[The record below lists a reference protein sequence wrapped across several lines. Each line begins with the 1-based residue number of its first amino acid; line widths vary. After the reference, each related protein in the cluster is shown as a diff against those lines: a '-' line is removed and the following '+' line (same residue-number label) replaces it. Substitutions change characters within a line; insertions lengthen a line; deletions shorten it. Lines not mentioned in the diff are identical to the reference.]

1 MRSSHRFTSRTG
13 SCSVTIRKSM
23 TTCRRSLTR
32 CWCKSRSRRLSR
44 ARSHNIYCHVQGVYS
59 RASWREPA
67 ASILRNRRGGHGGQ
81 LAMSVPPTTLGTPH
95 SNVLALPEPRRAAI
109 RLCSNQPRQQSCR
122 HPSTPPAGCSRW
134 TTWRIRWQPAT
145 ATPES
150 TSEWAVGA
158 RTARTC
164 TRTCGSCCSLIR
176 FYPASEYLGTSFGFR
191 RLPFRR
197 SQRAAGGGAGSGFN
211 RHRYDDDDLCIPYS
225 PGTLGSWSPY
235 RNGRPPDSCFECG
248 AAQGHFAHECPK
260 RFVRVRGYR
269 WAGSRTAPR
278 ILRSGMAR
286 SSLLQR
292 GLTTAAFHRNIQSRR
307 TTSFT
312 SHWRKS
318 LDLSHLRC
326 GGPRWPDADELAKL
340 THHAR
345 SASGAW

>member
-1 MRSSHRFTSRTG
+1 MRSSHLFTSRTG
-13 SCSVTIRKSM
+13 TCSVTNRKSM

-81 LAMSVPPTTLGTPH
+81 LAMSVPPTTLGAPH
-95 SNVLALPEPRRAAI
+95 SNMLALPEPRRAAI
-109 RLCSNQPRQQSCR
+109 RLCSNQRRQQSCC

-150 TSEWAVGA
+150 TSEWAIVA

-260 RFVRVRGYR
+260 RFVRVRGR
-269 WAGSRTAPR
+269 APLGWLQDGSKDPAQWDGTE
-278 ILRSGMAR
+278 L
-286 SSLLQR
+286 
-292 GLTTAAFHRNIQSRR
+292 TAAARADYRR
-307 TTSFT
+307 FPSEHPVP
-312 SHWRKS
+312 SHHVFYIS
-318 LDLSHLRC
+318 LEEIVGSQPPPLRRAPVA
-326 GGPRWPDADELAKL
+326 GR
-340 THHAR
+340 R
-345 SASGAW
+345 